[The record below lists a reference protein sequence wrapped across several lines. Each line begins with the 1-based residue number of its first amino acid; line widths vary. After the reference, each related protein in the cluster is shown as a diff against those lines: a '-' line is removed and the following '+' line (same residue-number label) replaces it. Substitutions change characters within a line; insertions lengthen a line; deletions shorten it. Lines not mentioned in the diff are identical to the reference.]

1 MNNPGKDSHKIISP
15 LELKKTVNLALVLAL
30 ERVRKG
36 HLFFALS
43 GAIVWLS
50 QLGDHIPPQRKKR
63 CHFLICPREIPT

>member
-1 MNNPGKDSHKIISP
+1 MNNPGKYSHKIISP

-50 QLGDHIPPQRKKR
+50 QLGDHIPPPKEKR
-63 CHFLICPREIPT
+63 DVTS